1 MNYEC
6 LVSSFTLPY
15 KRIAG
20 YYFSLSKQ
28 FMHSFITVLLRTLTV
43 SSVLLLGACS
53 KKDDPTITTPTTT
66 YATTWTADG
75 KNYTATTSNG
85 AVNGNNLIIGATYTV
100 SSNEMYS
107 ITLGVPAA
115 TGTYTIGSSNS
126 TTTAGY
132 GTTIAGALT
141 GYIAASGVGSGTITV
156 TTLSATE
163 IIGTFSF
170 TAMATNASATMKPIT
185 NGKFSIK
192 R

>member
-1 MNYEC
+1 
-6 LVSSFTLPY
+6 
-15 KRIAG
+15 
-20 YYFSLSKQ
+20 
-28 FMHSFITVLLRTLTV
+28 MHSFSTISLRTLTV
-43 SSVLLLGACS
+43 ASVLLLGACS
-53 KKDDPTITTPTTT
+53 KKDDPTTTTTPTTT
-66 YATTWTADG
+66 YATTWTVDG

-85 AVNGNNLIIGATYTV
+85 AVNAGNLIIGATYTV
-100 SSNEMYS
+100 SSNESYS

-141 GYIAASGVGSGTITV
+141 GYIAASSIGSGTITV